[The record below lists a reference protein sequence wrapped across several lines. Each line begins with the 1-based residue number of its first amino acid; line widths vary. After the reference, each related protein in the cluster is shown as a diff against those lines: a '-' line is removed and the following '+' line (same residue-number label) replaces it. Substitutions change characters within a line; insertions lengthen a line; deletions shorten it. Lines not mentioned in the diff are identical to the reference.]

1 MVAARTARSVRHV
14 ATCGA
19 EQAAVGPVPCSTVE
33 CISETTVLAAVSSAL
48 HSVEA
53 HMPILAGVEMVATSM
68 ADICWPVGTVPL
80 VIPFTFALIVSTM
93 GVQMA
98 STVGDKM
105 I

>member
-1 MVAARTARSVRHV
+1 M
-14 ATCGA
+14 
-19 EQAAVGPVPCSTVE
+19 
-33 CISETTVLAAVSSAL
+33 

-68 ADICWPVGTVPL
+68 ADICWPVGTVPSA
-80 VIPFTFALIVSTM
+80 IPFTFALIVSTM

>member
-1 MVAARTARSVRHV
+1 MPARNRHLRDRASGHGPSALQHGRVHFRDDGHVTMVS
-14 ATCGA
+14 
-19 EQAAVGPVPCSTVE
+19 
-33 CISETTVLAAVSSAL
+33 AAVSRSL

-68 ADICWPVGTVPL
+68 ADICWPVGTVPA
-80 VIPFTFALIVSTM
+80 VTPFTFALIVSTM